1 MLVPTLRTRV
11 PADAVLRAWGTR
23 VFIEF
28 SFASVSDPLSDPL
41 SDPDFESFFE
51 RVFERDLWFFPMI
64 RGDCG
69 GAGVASASTV
79 ARSREG
85 YSKKRGIPGGGT
97 NPNRFG

>member
-23 VFIEF
+23 V
-28 SFASVSDPLSDPL
+28 SDPL

-85 YSKKRGIPGGGT
+85 YSKKRRGDKP
-97 NPNRFG
+97 